1 MITNI
6 ELVLSIYSVL
16 DSVKSNYTLYRTA
29 AYEVNGVELKM
40 AVS

>member
-1 MITNI
+1 M
-6 ELVLSIYSVL
+6 LFVH
-16 DSVKSNYTLYRTA
+16 VKSRDQEYIYIYIYLYRTA

>member
-1 MITNI
+1 MSINI
-6 ELVLSIYSVL
+6 IFLYINIY
-16 DSVKSNYTLYRTA
+16 DILYRTA